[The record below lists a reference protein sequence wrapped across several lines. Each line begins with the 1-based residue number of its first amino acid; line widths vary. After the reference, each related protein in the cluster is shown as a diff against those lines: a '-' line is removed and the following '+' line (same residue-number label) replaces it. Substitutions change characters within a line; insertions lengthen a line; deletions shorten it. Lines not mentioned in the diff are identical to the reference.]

1 MKLIDYKMELIMYKQ
16 LKIKQKI
23 QFQNNL
29 IISTLLT
36 LKNSKIL
43 KDLRRI
49 RMIVYQQQLQC
60 KIIQNKIINK
70 TIIKNMTLQNPQ
82 FINKSTKII

>member
-36 LKNSKIL
+36 LKNS
-43 KDLRRI
+43 
-49 RMIVYQQQLQC
+49 
-60 KIIQNKIINK
+60 
-70 TIIKNMTLQNPQ
+70 
-82 FINKSTKII
+82 